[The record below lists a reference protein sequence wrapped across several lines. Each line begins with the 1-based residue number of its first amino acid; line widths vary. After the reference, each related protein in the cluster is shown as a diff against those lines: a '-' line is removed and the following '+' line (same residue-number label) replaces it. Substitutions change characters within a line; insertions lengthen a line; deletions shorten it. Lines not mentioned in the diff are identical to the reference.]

1 VESERPKRKQQGQRS
16 RAAAGSE
23 TSIIKGG
30 MMGHEVARVE
40 DIDSD
45 IRLAKALAQSGFYKD
60 IRDAA
65 AGVVKLRIAREFG
78 LGIKGISDVHIVE
91 GKPTLSYQAILG
103 MVRAYTGPLGTDR
116 YSFRYTKR
124 DEECVEIEWLINN
137 EVVGTSKCDT
147 DDAKRMGVLH
157 KKNWERYPRQMRT
170 ARAVTEGVN
179 AFIPEVIGG
188 SIYTPEELGDDSGV
202 MVSSSVVA
210 TAEGDGG
217 GAITSLGAAS
227 SPPTLTIKAA
237 EESEED
243 KAERFV
249 AEATA
254 TMDAAEETLEGEVID
269 PAPDWVAAARKFFND
284 NPNHKTEYAELLRN
298 YGYLPEG
305 KLTAKKIY
313 ETLAETLG
321 PRCLELDIV
330 MKELQS

>member
-1 VESERPKRKQQGQRS
+1 
-16 RAAAGSE
+16 
-23 TSIIKGG
+23 
-30 MMGHEVARVE
+30 MGNELVKHD

-116 YSFRYTKR
+116 YSFRYTRR

-137 EVVGTSKCDT
+137 EVVGSSKCDT

-188 SIYTPEELGDDSGV
+188 SIYTPEELGDESGV
-202 MVSSSVVA
+202 VANASVVA
-210 TAEGDGG
+210 SVEGDGG
-217 GAITSLGAAS
+217 GVSTSLDAAAS
-227 SPPTLTIKAA
+227 PPPTLTLKPADT
-237 EESEED
+237 EED
-243 KAERFV
+243 EEAERF
-249 AEATA
+249 AEELVS
-254 TMDAAEETLEGEVID
+254 TMDAAEETVEGEVID
-269 PAPDWVAAARKFFND
+269 PTPDYIEAVKKFFAANAD
-284 NPNHKTEYAELLRN
+284 NKSAYAELLRN

-313 ETLAETLG
+313 ETLADTLG
-321 PRCLELDIV
+321 PRCLELDLV
-330 MKELQS
+330 MKELEA

>member
-1 VESERPKRKQQGQRS
+1 M
-16 RAAAGSE
+16 GSE
-23 TSIIKGG
+23 LVK
-30 MMGHEVARVE
+30 HD

-116 YSFRYTKR
+116 YSFRYTRR

-137 EVVGTSKCDT
+137 EVVGSSKCDT

-188 SIYTPEELGDDSGV
+188 SIYTPEELGDESGV
-202 MVSSSVVA
+202 VANASVVA
-210 TAEGDGG
+210 GVEGDGG
-217 GAITSLGAAS
+217 GAFTSLGAAAS
-227 SPPTLTIKAA
+227 PPPTLTLKAA
-237 EESEED
+237 EPADGDEQADRFAEEL
-243 KAERFV
+243 V
-249 AEATA
+249 A
-254 TMDAAEETLEGEVID
+254 TMDAAEETVEGEVID
-269 PAPDWVAAARKFFND
+269 PTPDYIEAVKKFFAENAD
-284 NPNHKTEYAELLRN
+284 NKSAYAELLRN

-313 ETLAETLG
+313 ETLADTLG

-330 MKELQS
+330 MKELEA

>member
-1 VESERPKRKQQGQRS
+1 
-16 RAAAGSE
+16 
-23 TSIIKGG
+23 
-30 MMGHEVARVE
+30 MGTELVKHD

-65 AGVVKLRIAREFG
+65 AGIVKLRIAREFG

-116 YSFRYTKR
+116 YSFRYTRR

-137 EVVGTSKCDT
+137 EVVGSSKCDT

-188 SIYTPEELGDDSGV
+188 SIYTPEELGDESGV
-202 MVSSSVVA
+202 VANASVVA
-210 TAEGDGG
+210 SVEGDGG
-217 GAITSLGAAS
+217 GVSASLGAAAS
-227 SPPTLTIKAA
+227 PPPTLTLKLADT
-237 EESEED
+237 EED
-243 KAERFV
+243 EQAERFASELV
-249 AEATA
+249 E
-254 TMDAAEETLEGEVID
+254 TMDAAEETVEGEVID
-269 PAPDWVAAARKFFND
+269 PTPDYIEAVKKFFAENSAQ
-284 NPNHKTEYAELLRN
+284 KSAYAELLRN

-313 ETLAETLG
+313 DTLADTLG
-321 PRCLELDIV
+321 PRCLELDLVI
-330 MKELQS
+330 KELEA